1 LFHFY
6 FPCVNSQV
14 TLPIENF
21 NRAMAPC
28 TEAIA
33 HSSRKKQDQKSVISC
48 SIQKNYQR
56 FDVVQTSILHHG
68 NSPRGVFARVHLQLL
83 RPSNYIAT
91 SVGNYSSSSHSVGGD
106 GVVGVSTPSRSIS
119 ATSSNT
125 GSASDIT
132 AVSLS
137 PYIPRQSVP
146 CAK

>member
-1 LFHFY
+1 MYPVLFHFY

-21 NRAMAPC
+21 NRAVAPC
-28 TEAIA
+28 T
-33 HSSRKKQDQKSVISC
+33 KKQDQKSVISC
-48 SIQKNYQR
+48 SYKRIISDLTPCRPVSYNTAT
-56 FDVVQTSILHHG
+56 VQG
-68 NSPRGVFARVHLQLL
+68 EFARVHLQLL

-106 GVVGVSTPSRSIS
+106 GVVGVSTPSRSTS

-125 GSASDIT
+125 AGAASDIT

-137 PYIPRQSVP
+137 PYIPRQSAP